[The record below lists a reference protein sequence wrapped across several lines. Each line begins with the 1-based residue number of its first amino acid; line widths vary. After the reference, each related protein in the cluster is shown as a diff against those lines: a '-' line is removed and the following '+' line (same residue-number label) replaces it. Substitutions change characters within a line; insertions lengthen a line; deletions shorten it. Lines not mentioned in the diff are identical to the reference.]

1 MCQFSAKKMT
11 NTKVSENLKAIC
23 LMVVAM
29 AGFAIE
35 DSIIKTLSERLAPGQ
50 VLIMIG
56 IGGTSVFYVLA
67 HIRNAGLTRSTVRD
81 PWVIARSVSELLG
94 TVFFVLSLTLVPIT
108 VISAVI
114 QVSPLLVTLGAAL
127 LLGEKVGLRRWS
139 AITLGLFG
147 VGVILRPWDADFQPA
162 VLFTVIGV
170 IGLSARDLATRRV
183 PVETSSLSLAILGMG
198 ATIPAGLL
206 LMGFSSKI
214 LVPTSNEI
222 ILILLSIFIAVLA
235 YSCIIRAMR
244 IGEVSAVVPFRY
256 SRLLFGVFIG
266 VWYFGESLDQWTV
279 IGSAIV
285 VTSGLY
291 SLWREMRLS

>member
-67 HIRNAGLTRSTVRD
+67 HIRNAGLTRSTVRE

>member
-1 MCQFSAKKMT
+1 MT

-139 AITLGLFG
+139 AITLGLTG

-183 PVETSSLSLAILGMG
+183 PVETPSLSLAILGMG

>member
-1 MCQFSAKKMT
+1 MT
-11 NTKVSENLKAIC
+11 DTKVSENLKAIC

-206 LMGFSSKI
+206 LMGFSSTI
-214 LVPTSNEI
+214 LVPTSNEV
-222 ILILLSIFIAVLA
+222 ILIVLSIFIAVVA

-285 VTSGLY
+285 VISGLY

>member
-11 NTKVSENLKAIC
+11 DTKVSENLKAIC

>member
-11 NTKVSENLKAIC
+11 DTKVSENLKAIC

-279 IGSAIV
+279 IGSGIV

>member
-1 MCQFSAKKMT
+1 MT
-11 NTKVSENLKAIC
+11 DTKVSENLKAIC
-23 LMVVAM
+23 LMVIAM

-139 AITLGLFG
+139 AIALGLFG

-183 PVETSSLSLAILGMG
+183 PVETPSLSLAILGMG

-235 YSCIIRAMR
+235 YSCIILAMR

>member
-11 NTKVSENLKAIC
+11 DTKVSENLKAIC

-139 AITLGLFG
+139 AITIGLFG

-279 IGSAIV
+279 IGSGIV

>member
-1 MCQFSAKKMT
+1 M
-11 NTKVSENLKAIC
+11 NDTKVAENLKAIC
-23 LMVVAM
+23 LMVIAM
-29 AGFAIE
+29 AAFAIE

-50 VLIMIG
+50 VLLMIG
-56 IGGTSVFYVLA
+56 IGGTLVFYVLA
-67 HIRNAGLTRSTVRD
+67 QVRKEGLTRSTVSD

-94 TVFFVLSLTLVPIT
+94 TAFFVLSLTLVPIT

-147 VGVILRPWDADFQPA
+147 VGVILRPWDVDFQPA
-162 VLFTVIGV
+162 VLLTVIGV

-183 PVETSSLSLAILGMG
+183 PVATPNLSLAILGMG
-198 ATIPAGLL
+198 TTIPAGLL
-206 LMGFSSKI
+206 LMGFSSII
-214 LVPTSNEI
+214 LVPTYNEI
-222 ILILLSIFIAVLA
+222 ILIVLSIFIAVLA

-266 VWYFGESLDQWTV
+266 VWYFGESLDKWTV
-279 IGSAIV
+279 IGSVIV

>member
-11 NTKVSENLKAIC
+11 DTKVSENLKAIC

-67 HIRNAGLTRSTVRD
+67 HIRNAGLTRSTVKD

>member
-1 MCQFSAKKMT
+1 M
-11 NTKVSENLKAIC
+11 NDTKVTENLKAIC
-23 LMVVAM
+23 LMVIAM

-139 AITLGLFG
+139 AITIGLFG

-235 YSCIIRAMR
+235 YSCIILAMR

-279 IGSAIV
+279 IGSGIV

>member
-139 AITLGLFG
+139 GWRGRWRRMPEPPRCWTGL
-147 VGVILRPWDADFQPA
+147 P
-162 VLFTVIGV
+162 
-170 IGLSARDLATRRV
+170 
-183 PVETSSLSLAILGMG
+183 M
-198 ATIPAGLL
+198 
-206 LMGFSSKI
+206 
-214 LVPTSNEI
+214 
-222 ILILLSIFIAVLA
+222 
-235 YSCIIRAMR
+235 
-244 IGEVSAVVPFRY
+244 
-256 SRLLFGVFIG
+256 
-266 VWYFGESLDQWTV
+266 
-279 IGSAIV
+279 
-285 VTSGLY
+285 
-291 SLWREMRLS
+291 

>member
-1 MCQFSAKKMT
+1 MNDTRVA
-11 NTKVSENLKAIC
+11 ENLKAIC
-23 LMVVAM
+23 LMVYAM
-29 AGFAIE
+29 AAFAIE

-50 VLIMIG
+50 VLLMIG
-56 IGGTSVFYVLA
+56 IGGTLVFYVLA
-67 HIRNAGLTRSTVRD
+67 QVRKEGLTRSTVSD

-94 TVFFVLSLTLVPIT
+94 TAFFVLSLTLVPIT

-127 LLGEKVGLRRWS
+127 LLGEKVGLRRWT

-147 VGVILRPWDADFQPA
+147 VGVILRPWDVDFQPA
-162 VLFTVIGV
+162 VLLTVIGV

-183 PVETSSLSLAILGMG
+183 PVATPNLSLAILGMG
-198 ATIPAGLL
+198 TTIPAGLL
-206 LMGFSSKI
+206 LMGFSSII
-214 LVPTSNEI
+214 LAPTYNEI
-222 ILILLSIFIAVLA
+222 ILIVLSIFIAVLA

-266 VWYFGESLDQWTV
+266 VWYFGESLDKWTV
-279 IGSAIV
+279 IGSVIV

>member
-11 NTKVSENLKAIC
+11 DAKVSENLKAIC

-183 PVETSSLSLAILGMG
+183 PVETPSLSLAILGMG